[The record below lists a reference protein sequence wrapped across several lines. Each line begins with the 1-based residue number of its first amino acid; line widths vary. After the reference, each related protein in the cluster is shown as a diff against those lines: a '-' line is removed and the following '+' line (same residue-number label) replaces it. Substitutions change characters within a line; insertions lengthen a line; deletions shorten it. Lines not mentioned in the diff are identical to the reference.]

1 MKILAT
7 LAVINGLHGQNI
19 TEIGDGP
26 VEGTA
31 DPNIGNEI
39 GVANQAEITDFYVKP
54 SDVRI
59 KNFELLS

>member
-1 MKILAT
+1 MKLLAT

-19 TEIGDGP
+19 TQIEDGP
-26 VEGTA
+26 FEGIPDLKTR
-31 DPNIGNEI
+31 DEI

-59 KNFELLS
+59 SLLGLLS

>member
-7 LAVINGLHGQNI
+7 LAVINGLHAQNI
-19 TEIGDGP
+19 TEIEDGP
-26 VEGTA
+26 FEGTA
-31 DPNIGNEI
+31 DPNTTDDI

-59 KNFELLS
+59 KNFKLFS